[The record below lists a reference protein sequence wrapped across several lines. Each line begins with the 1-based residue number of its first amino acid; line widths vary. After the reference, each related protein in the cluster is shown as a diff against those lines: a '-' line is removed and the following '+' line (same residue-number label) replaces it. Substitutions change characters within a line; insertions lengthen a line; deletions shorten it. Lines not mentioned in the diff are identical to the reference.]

1 MTSIST
7 TANQIP
13 VSTIIP
19 MLIAI
24 NDRDY
29 PRFKE
34 LEKSFVNQYGIEVWK
49 DVFNFRVLP
58 ALDQQSNRWL
68 LQAWCSKGIVSVK
81 DVLE

>member
-1 MTSIST
+1 MTSIKT

-13 VSTIIP
+13 VGTIIP
-19 MLIAI
+19 MLTAI
-24 NDRDY
+24 HDRDY
-29 PRFKE
+29 SCFKE
-34 LEKSFVNQYGIEVWK
+34 LEQVFVVQYGVEVWQ

-81 DVLE
+81 NID